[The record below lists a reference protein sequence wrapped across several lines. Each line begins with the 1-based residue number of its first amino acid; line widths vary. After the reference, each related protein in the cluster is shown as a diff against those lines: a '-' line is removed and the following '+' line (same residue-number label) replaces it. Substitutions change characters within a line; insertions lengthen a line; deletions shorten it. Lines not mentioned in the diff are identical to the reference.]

1 MIPDD
6 FFSVSVQAHTTPY
19 LIFYHFDVFGLSK
32 IKKNSQADVE

>member
-6 FFSVSVQAHTTPY
+6 FFSASAGTCNAVSH
-19 LIFYHFDVFGLSK
+19 FYHFDVFGLSK